1 MTLSSFIFFNFHFCF
16 TYLYLEFTEKVPYS
30 INFDKMVIAEL
41 RSVIINTFMVVVIID
56 KLVRE
61 EVIIHKLVK
70 ELHILVVVIINILVV
85 VIINRLVK
93 EVHILVVVEC
103 ILAVDIIQAILN
115 ILAITDTFYYI

>member
-1 MTLSSFIFFNFHFCF
+1 M
-16 TYLYLEFTEKVPYS
+16 EFTEKVPYS

-103 ILAVDIIQAILN
+103 ILAVDIMKCG
-115 ILAITDTFYYI
+115 